1 MEDCVAVDST
11 VVPMGSELAR
21 DRDISPVPVVGES
34 QSSTCSILDKLK
46 APTKTDLARKRKIE
60 KPKTPTAQT
69 KKHKSCV
76 TNLTD
81 PKTVSPIQRIKD
93 FPNEYLAVRNGK
105 LFCTDCR
112 EELTVKNHIS
122 SGDKHRKAKERLAK
136 KEARE
141 RDIVQSLQAY
151 DKEVEPA
158 STNVSMEQ
166 RVYRVK
172 VVEQFLRAGIA
183 LVKVDSLRGLLE
195 EGALKLT
202 HSSHLADYV
211 PVIQGEE
218 KKWIRSEID
227 GQDVAIIFDG
237 TTRLGE
243 ALAVVLR
250 FFSGWKIQQR
260 LVRISLL
267 AKSMTGEEVAR
278 EILTVLS
285 TELCIAAS
293 HVIAAMRDR
302 ASVNNVAMHYAHS
315 SNNVLISNGY
325 RLFFSHPGPCWKS
338 FSTANTQ

>member
-1 MEDCVAVDST
+1 M
-11 VVPMGSELAR
+11 
-21 DRDISPVPVVGES
+21 
-34 QSSTCSILDKLK
+34 
-46 APTKTDLARKRKIE
+46 
-60 KPKTPTAQT
+60 
-69 KKHKSCV
+69 

-93 FPNEYLAVRNGK
+93 FPNEYLAMRNGK
-105 LFCTDCR
+105 LFCTACR
-112 EELTVKNHIS
+112 EELALKKSTVKNHMS

-151 DKEVEPA
+151 DKKVEPVG
-158 STNVSMEQ
+158 TNVSMGQ

-172 VVEQFLRAGIA
+172 VVEQLLRAEIA

-218 KKWIRSEID
+218 KKRIRSEID

-243 ALAVVLR
+243 ALTVGFR

-267 AKSMTGEEVAR
+267 TKSMTGEEVA
-278 EILTVLS
+278 
-285 TELCIAAS
+285 
-293 HVIAAMRDR
+293 
-302 ASVNNVAMHYAHS
+302 
-315 SNNVLISNGY
+315 
-325 RLFFSHPGPCWKS
+325 
-338 FSTANTQ
+338 

>member
-1 MEDCVAVDST
+1 MDDCVTVDST
-11 VVPMGSELAR
+11 VEPVGSELAR
-21 DRDISPVPVVGES
+21 DHDISPVPVVGEC

-46 APTKTDLARKRKIE
+46 APTKSDLARKRKIE

-93 FPNEYLAVRNGK
+93 FRNERLAVRNGK
-105 LFCTDCR
+105 LFCTACS
-112 EELTVKNHIS
+112 EELALKKSTVKNHIG
-122 SGDKHRKAKERLAK
+122 SGDKHRKAKERLAQ

-158 STNVSMEQ
+158 GTNVSMEQ

-211 PVIQGEE
+211 PV
-218 KKWIRSEID
+218 KRIRSEID

-243 ALAVVLR
+243 ALAVVLC
-250 FFSGWKIQQR
+250 FFSGWKIQ
-260 LVRISLL
+260 
-267 AKSMTGEEVAR
+267 
-278 EILTVLS
+278 
-285 TELCIAAS
+285 
-293 HVIAAMRDR
+293 
-302 ASVNNVAMHYAHS
+302 
-315 SNNVLISNGY
+315 
-325 RLFFSHPGPCWKS
+325 
-338 FSTANTQ
+338 